1 MGHVTLVQVYQ
12 NEGKD
17 PIEGIYTFP
26 GSTRAAVHHSTV
38 TIGDEVIES
47 KIQKREDAARQYAD
61 ALTQGKTA
69 SLLNQL
75 RPADVTLLYFKG
87 AFGALVMIGFG
98 VTSIILALVATTGPT
113 RRRGWAIASIVCA
126 LLAIG
131 SFALRSLVDVRTQG
145 VECPVK
151 YRPGPVKYRPG
162 V

>member
-1 MGHVTLVQVYQ
+1 
-12 NEGKD
+12 
-17 PIEGIYTFP
+17 
-26 GSTRAAVHHSTV
+26 V
-38 TIGDEVIES
+38 TIGDEVIEA

-75 RPADVTLLYFKG
+75 RPADLTLIYSRCYAMPADLTLIYFGG
-87 AFGALVMIGFG
+87 AFGTLVMIGFG

-131 SFALRSLVDVRTQG
+131 SFALKSLVNSWFNTTTLG
-145 VECPVK
+145 YECPVK
-151 YRPGPVKYRPG
+151 YRPGVYEND
-162 V
+162 